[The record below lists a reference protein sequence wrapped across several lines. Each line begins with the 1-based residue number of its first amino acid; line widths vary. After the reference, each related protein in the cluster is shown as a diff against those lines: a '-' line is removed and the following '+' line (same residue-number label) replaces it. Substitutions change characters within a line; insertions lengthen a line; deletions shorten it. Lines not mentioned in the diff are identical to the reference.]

1 VQIEKDHDPTTVNVS
16 HDEGKGA
23 MSTVFYCQSCGA
35 RFKVDPRMAGKQG
48 RCKQCGQQMT
58 VPKSV
63 EASSRAAKPKLA
75 AVGAGR
81 APASSWLGEVQASQV
96 SLAPLTIDRMPA
108 VKKPS
113 MFPEDDLADS
123 KPYLL
128 ADPERRGSGGQPAS
142 QVSGAK
148 VLWRRQLGAIE
159 RFFRWI
165 NQSAYLVSVPFLMVL
180 ILGTMVRNHPLA
192 LLGAAVVVALN
203 IARLISGVFN
213 LAVVPFRDGINWKR
227 LKKPIGRLIEPA
239 MTIGL
244 VGLAFAFIPW
254 LSKGGTSKEIL
265 HGPVRAGLE
274 KFERKIE
281 DLQEKAKALNSTPN
295 DNGPRP

>member
-1 VQIEKDHDPTTVNVS
+1 
-16 HDEGKGA
+16 

-48 RCKQCGQQMT
+48 RCTQCGQQIA

-63 EASSRAAKPKLA
+63 EAASKAVKPQLA
-75 AVGAGR
+75 AVSAGS
-81 APASSWLGEVQASQV
+81 ASASSWLGEVQASQV

-108 VKKPS
+108 GFKKPS

-128 ADPERRGSGGQPAS
+128 ADPERSSGGQPVS
-142 QVSGAK
+142 QVSGTTIQ
-148 VLWRRQLGAIE
+148 WRRQLGAIE

-165 NQSAYLVSVPFLMVL
+165 NQSAYLVSVPFLMIL

-192 LLGAAVVVALN
+192 LFGAAVVVALN

-213 LAVVPFRDGINWKR
+213 LAVIPFRDGINWKR
-227 LKKPIGRLIEPA
+227 LKQPIERLIEPA
-239 MTIGL
+239 ITIGL
-244 VGLAFAFIPW
+244 VGLAFTFIPW
-254 LSKGGTSKEIL
+254 LSKGGTSKEMLRGTI
-265 HGPVRAGLE
+265 RAGLD

-281 DLQEKAKALNSTPN
+281 DVQEKVKALEATPN
-295 DNGPRP
+295 DNKPRP

>member
-1 VQIEKDHDPTTVNVS
+1 VKVT

-23 MSTVFYCQSCGA
+23 MSTVFFCQSCGA
-35 RFKVDPRMAGKQG
+35 RFKVDARMAGKQG

-58 VPKSV
+58 VPKAV
-63 EASSRAAKPKLA
+63 EAAPKAAKPQLA
-75 AVGAGR
+75 VIGAGR
-81 APASSWLGEVQASQV
+81 APASNWLGEVQASQV

-128 ADPERRGSGGQPAS
+128 AQPERRGAGGQPVS

-148 VLWRRQLGAIE
+148 ILWRQQLGAIE

-165 NQSAYLVSVPFLMVL
+165 NQSAYLVSVPFLMIL
-180 ILGTMVRNHPLA
+180 ILGTMVRNHPMA
-192 LLGAAVVVALN
+192 LFGAAVVVALN

-213 LAVVPFRDGINWKR
+213 VAVIPFRDGISWKR
-227 LKKPIGRLIEPA
+227 LKKPIQRLIEPA
-239 MTIGL
+239 VTIGL

-254 LSKGGTSKEIL
+254 LSKGETSKEVL
-265 HGPVRAGLE
+265 RGPIRAGLE
-274 KFERKIE
+274 KLQRKVE
-281 DLQEKAKALNSTPN
+281 DEQEKAKALESTPN
-295 DNGPRP
+295 TITPRP

>member
-1 VQIEKDHDPTTVNVS
+1 
-16 HDEGKGA
+16 

-35 RFKVDPRMAGKQG
+35 RFKVDSRMAGKQG

-63 EASSRAAKPKLA
+63 EAASKAVKPQLA
-75 AVGAGR
+75 AVGAGS
-81 APASSWLGEVQASQV
+81 ASASSWLGEVQASQV

-108 VKKPS
+108 GFKKPS
-113 MFPEDDLADS
+113 MFPEDDLAYS

-128 ADPERRGSGGQPAS
+128 ADPERSSGGQPVS
-142 QVSGAK
+142 QVSGTTIR
-148 VLWRRQLGAIE
+148 WRRQLSAIE

-165 NQSAYLVSVPFLMVL
+165 NQSAYLVSVPFLMIL

-192 LLGAAVVVALN
+192 LFGAAVVVALN

-213 LAVVPFRDGINWKR
+213 LAVIPFRDGINWKR
-227 LKKPIGRLIEPA
+227 LKKPIERLIEPA
-239 MTIGL
+239 ITIGL

-254 LSKGGTSKEIL
+254 LSKRDTSDGTFSGRL
-265 HGPVRAGLE
+265 RAGV
-274 KFERKIE
+274 RKIE
-281 DLQEKAKALNSTPN
+281 RKFEDAKAKATDKAQALGI
-295 DNGPRP
+295 GPHDKKPET